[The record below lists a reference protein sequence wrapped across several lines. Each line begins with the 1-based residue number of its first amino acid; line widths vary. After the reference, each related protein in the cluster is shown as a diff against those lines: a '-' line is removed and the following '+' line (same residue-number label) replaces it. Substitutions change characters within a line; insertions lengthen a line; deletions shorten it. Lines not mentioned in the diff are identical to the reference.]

1 MLTLR
6 PALFRILTASML
18 SASVL
23 LPGCGSK
30 EDPTDLSSALQTSST
45 PDAATL
51 KLLDTLPKI
60 MEGLEEIKTKIDAL
74 ELRAADDDLPVP
86 TPTKPTTGTT
96 SGTATKP
103 STSTT
108 TKPTTG
114 TTSGTTTT
122 TPKPTTTT
130 PKLSAK
136 ERGAQEL
143 KKLLDKVK
151 GAPFIQAEVEKIEKN
166 LKTGKVTT
174 NKLTMYTKQ
183 PNTVKIDVS
192 FSSSG
197 ASGAKV
203 LYTSGVG
210 SKIKIRPGGNLSFL
224 TTDLDKKDERVV
236 SNNGYPL
243 DDTDFFGVVRRM
255 SSGYVAELIGA
266 TTLNGK
272 KIQILKLTTS
282 GTNTM
287 DSRVTHEHIGYD
299 PQTYGIVLWEMYHE
313 AGTKEPFFRL
323 TLPSLEFPASI
334 DDSKFK
340 V

>member
-6 PALFRILTASML
+6 PALFRILTASLL

-30 EDPTDLSSALQTSST
+30 EDPADLSSALQTTST
-45 PDAATL
+45 IDPATQ

-60 MEGLEEIKTKIDAL
+60 MEGLEDIKTKIDAL

-86 TPTKPTTGTT
+86 TTP
-96 SGTATKP
+96 TKP
-103 STSTT
+103 STG
-108 TKPTTG
+108 TG
-114 TTSGTTTT
+114 TTPTKPPATGTVTPPKPSTT
-122 TPKPTTTT
+122 TPKPAAT
-130 PKLSAK
+130 PPKQTAK
-136 ERGAQEL
+136 EKGALEL
-143 KKLLDKVK
+143 KKLLEKVRT
-151 GAPFIQAEVEKIEKN
+151 APFIQASVEKIEKN

-183 PNTVKIDVS
+183 PNMVKIEVS

-203 LYTSGVG
+203 LYNSGVG
-210 SKIKIRPGGNLSFL
+210 SKIKIRPGGNLSFV
-224 TTDLDKKDERVV
+224 TTELDKKDERVV

-255 SSGYVAELIGA
+255 SSGYDAELIGT

-299 PQTYGIVLWEMYHE
+299 PQTYGIVLWEMYNE
-313 AGTKEPFFRL
+313 AGSKEPYFRL
-323 TLPSLEFPASI
+323 TLPTLEFPSSI
-334 DDSKFK
+334 EESRFK

>member
-1 MLTLR
+1 MTLR

-30 EDPTDLSSALQTSST
+30 EDPTDLSPALQTST
-45 PDAATL
+45 TIDPTTQ

-60 MEGLEEIKTKIDAL
+60 MEGLEDIKTKIDAL

-86 TPTKPTTGTT
+86 TTPTKPSTGTATKPTTGTT
-96 SGTATKP
+96 TPKP
-103 STSTT
+103 V
-108 TKPTTG
+108 TG
-114 TTSGTTTT
+114 TTTPSKPTVTKPVTT
-122 TPKPTTTT
+122 TP

-143 KKLLDKVK
+143 KKLLEKVK
-151 GAPFIQAEVEKIEKN
+151 SAPFIQASVEKIEKN

-183 PNTVKIDVS
+183 PDMVKIEVS

-203 LYTSGVG
+203 LYNSGVG
-210 SKIKIRPGGNLSFL
+210 SKIKIRPGGNLSFV
-224 TTDLDKKDERVV
+224 TTELDKKDERVV

-255 SSGYVAELIGA
+255 SSGYEAELIGA

-272 KIQILKLTTS
+272 KIQILKMTTS

-299 PQTYGIVLWEMYHE
+299 PETYGIVLWEMYNE
-313 AGTKEPFFRL
+313 AGSKEPFFRL
-323 TLPSLEFPASI
+323 TLPTLEFPSSI
-334 DDSKFK
+334 EDSRFK

>member
-1 MLTLR
+1 MMTLR
-6 PALFRILTASML
+6 PALFRILTATML
-18 SASVL
+18 SASVI

-30 EDPTDLSSALQTSST
+30 EDPTDLTGALQTSST

-86 TPTKPTTGTT
+86 TTKPTTGTT
-96 SGTATKP
+96 TGTKP
-103 STSTT
+103 TTSTGT
-108 TKPTTG
+108 VTPKPTTG
-114 TTSGTTTT
+114 TTTGTKPPATT
-122 TPKPTTTT
+122 TPTA
-130 PKLSAK
+130 PKLTAK
-136 ERGAQEL
+136 QRGAQEL
-143 KKLLDKVK
+143 KKLLEKVK
-151 GAPFIQAEVEKIEKN
+151 TAPFIQASVEKIEKN

-183 PNTVKIDVS
+183 PNTVKIEVS

-203 LYTSGVG
+203 LYNSGVG
-210 SKIKIRPGGNLSFL
+210 SKIKIRPGGNLSFV
-224 TTDLDKKDERVV
+224 TTELDKKDERVV

-255 SSGYVAELIGA
+255 SSGYEAELIGA

-299 PQTYGIVLWEMYHE
+299 PQTFGIVLWEMYNE
-313 AGTKEPFFRL
+313 AGSKEPFFRL
-323 TLPSLEFPASI
+323 TLPSLEFPSSI
-334 DDSKFK
+334 EDSRFK

>member
-1 MLTLR
+1 MTLR
-6 PALFRILTASML
+6 PVLFRILTASML

-30 EDPTDLSSALQTSST
+30 EDPTDLSPSLQTSST
-45 PDAATL
+45 IDATTQ

-60 MEGLEEIKTKIDAL
+60 MEGLEDIKTKIDAL
-74 ELRAADDDLPVP
+74 ELRSVDDDLPVP
-86 TPTKPTTGTT
+86 TTPTRPSTTT
-96 SGTATKP
+96 STKP

-108 TKPTTG
+108 TKP
-114 TTSGTTTT
+114 STTTT
-122 TPKPTTTT
+122 TTKPSTTKPATTT
-130 PKLSAK
+130 PPKLTAK

-143 KKLLDKVK
+143 KKLLEKVK
-151 GAPFIQAEVEKIEKN
+151 TAPFIQASVEKIEKN

-183 PNTVKIDVS
+183 PNMVKIEVS

-203 LYTSGVG
+203 LYNSGVG
-210 SKIKIRPGGNLSFL
+210 SKIKIRPGGNLSFV
-224 TTDLDKKDERVV
+224 TTELDKKDERVV

-255 SSGYVAELIGA
+255 SSGYDAELIGA

-299 PQTYGIVLWEMYHE
+299 PQTFGIVLWEMYNE
-313 AGTKEPFFRL
+313 AGSKEPFFRL
-323 TLPSLEFPASI
+323 TLPTLEFPASI
-334 DDSKFK
+334 EESRFK